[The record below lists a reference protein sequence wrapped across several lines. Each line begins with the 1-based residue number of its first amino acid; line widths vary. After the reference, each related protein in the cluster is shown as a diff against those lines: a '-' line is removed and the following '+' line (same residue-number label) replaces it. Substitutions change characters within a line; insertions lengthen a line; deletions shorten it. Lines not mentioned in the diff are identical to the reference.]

1 MQKPLVAV
9 VAGQMV
15 VLALC
20 VGFLATRNHAPEP
33 AKHVNAPAEKVEEAP
48 EPDGGGEWEAFP
60 QPHAAPIAEPSAPPA
75 PPTPVQAK
83 TFEQLIT
90 ELQQG
95 NTRFIEGV
103 SRQRDVLARREALA
117 SAEQASAVVVTCTD
131 SRVVPELIFD
141 QPMGTFSVVRLPGAQ
156 LGEAGARAVEDS
168 VKRLHVSA
176 VLILGHFGC
185 HHVGETEEATL
196 SSVSFA
202 ARELKR
208 RSKVIAKATDLNVL
222 RVVYAPKT
230 GQLRWLDAEP
240 EVASAAAPRAGA
252 HP

>member
-1 MQKPLVAV
+1 MQKSLVAV
-9 VAGQMV
+9 VIGQMV

-20 VGFLATRNHAPEP
+20 VAFLATRDHAPAP
-33 AKHVNAPAEKVEEAP
+33 AHHVNGPAAAVEEAA
-48 EPDGGGEWEAFP
+48 EPDAGSEWEAFP
-60 QPHAAPIAEPSAPPA
+60 QPHSAPLAEPSAPP
-75 PPTPVQAK
+75 PPAQTR

-95 NTRFIEGV
+95 NLRFIEGV
-103 SRQRDVLARREALA
+103 TRQRDALARRETLA
-117 SAEQASAVVVTCTD
+117 SVEQASAVVVTCTD

-156 LGEAGARAVEDS
+156 LGEAGARAVEES
-168 VKRLHVSA
+168 VKRLHVNA

-185 HHVGETEEATL
+185 HHVGDNDEATL
-196 SSVSFA
+196 SSISFA

-208 RSKVIAKATDLNVL
+208 RSKVIAKATDVSVL

-240 EVASAAAPRAGA
+240 EVAAAASSRSGR